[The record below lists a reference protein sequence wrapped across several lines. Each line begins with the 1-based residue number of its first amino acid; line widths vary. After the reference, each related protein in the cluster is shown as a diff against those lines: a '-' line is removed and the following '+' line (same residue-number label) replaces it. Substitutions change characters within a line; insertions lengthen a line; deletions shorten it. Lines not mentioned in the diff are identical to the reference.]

1 MGKNGSLNLCAIAK
15 NLRIEFVFWGVALRW
30 SNMLFLLLLRRDTMV
45 KNLSTYLILLASLF
59 AVDSPR
65 TSIVRTDYGFIDYA
79 NRIIVSRGTAD
90 IIPKN
95 TSTSALQV
103 IEKNLKLSKGEARA
117 RARENLLDL
126 IKIVHFDSRTV
137 GELMLSDY
145 LIKSRV
151 ESLVSS
157 AYQRGEVEYLK
168 LNEVA
173 IALAIKMSG
182 LAEILVDANGYMNE
196 GLAQS
201 SYLMTVAA
209 TPKSERTSGVVID
222 ARNIYHIPAMVPKV
236 YNEEDKLVYGPRHYT
251 RSRSVNRG
259 PIGYA
264 HSMDDGNVRR
274 RVGNNPLLV
283 EAVSSNDDVNLTV
296 SNLDADRIRSLEKKF
311 GLLTNC
317 KVLVLLK

>member
-1 MGKNGSLNLCAIAK
+1 M
-15 NLRIEFVFWGVALRW
+15 F
-30 SNMLFLLLLRRDTMV
+30 
-45 KNLSTYLILLASLF
+45 KNLSTYLILIGSLL

-65 TSIVRTDYGFIDYA
+65 TSVVRTDFGFIDYA
-79 NRIIVSRGTAD
+79 NRIIVSRGTAE
-90 IIPKN
+90 ITQKN
-95 TSTSALQV
+95 SSTGELQL

-126 IKIVHFDSRTV
+126 IRMVHFDSRTV
-137 GELMLSDY
+137 GELMVSDR
-145 LIKSRV
+145 LIESQV
-151 ESLVSS
+151 ESLVGS
-157 AYQRGEVEYLK
+157 AYQQGEIEYLER
-168 LNEVA
+168 NEVA

-182 LAEILVDANGYMNE
+182 LAEILVDATGYLNE
-196 GLAQS
+196 GVAQS
-201 SYLMTVAA
+201 AYLMTRAA

-236 YNEEDKLVYGPRHYT
+236 FNEDDKLVYGPRHYT

-274 RVGNNPLLV
+274 RIGNNPLLV
-283 EAVSSNDDVNLTV
+283 EAVSSLDDINLTV
-296 SNLDADRIRSLEKKF
+296 SNMDAERIRDVEKKF